1 MVVGPDGK
9 ILRAW
14 TCAGENDPPE
24 IEQDDGLVVCL
35 SHDEVCCFRETL
47 GAHKY
52 DHRRQAVF
60 DKTTGADVVHVKSP
74 FGNKTTNS

>member
-1 MVVGPDGK
+1 M
-9 ILRAW
+9 
-14 TCAGENDPPE
+14 
-24 IEQDDGLVVCL
+24 VCL